1 MNPACRPTA
10 PFYFGSDDNPL
21 FGWYH
26 PPVGPARRAGVV
38 VCNPIGDDYI
48 RAHRALRHL
57 AERLAQAGFAVM
69 RFDFHG
75 TGDSAGD
82 ERQSERV
89 RTWIGDIGRAVEE
102 LRRRSGVIE
111 VALAGLRMGATLAAA
126 AAAERGDIDSLI
138 LWSPYVS
145 GGGYIDETTR
155 LHKMHKMLE
164 PRSFAAEPRDWQ
176 PGGAEALGFLLTADT
191 VRDLERVD
199 LMKVARPARRA
210 LVVGAGNVA
219 SEDALLDHLRATG
232 VVVDYR
238 HLPGHKFLITSPH
251 TAALPGPV
259 LDAMVEWIGRQHT
272 ALMPAPLPPVDNT
285 PMATT
290 FAEEPMIFGA
300 GDALFGILTRPPEEL
315 RDRERPAILLLS
327 AGTVH
332 RIGPHRF
339 YVTLARRWARL
350 GFHVLRVDLSGIGDS
365 AAGEDCPENLC
376 YPDSG
381 IADVQAAM
389 NALQDSL
396 GVRRFVL
403 AGLCSGGDLTFQ
415 TGMRDRRVA
424 GAVII
429 NPRTFCVHDLELV
442 ENYKR
447 ARFYFDSLLDRQ
459 RLWRLLRGEVAI
471 GQALGL
477 VLSNVRRIWRH
488 QRRLQSP
495 DGPVNDVPSCLRAM
509 ADGGVDTLLVAS
521 EHDPGVEYV
530 DRHFGRGMRALARVS
545 RFRRADFPGT
555 DHTFTSLF
563 AQELVADTI
572 SAHLTRRY
580 LE

>member
-1 MNPACRPTA
+1 MTPASRPTM
-10 PFYFGSDDNPL
+10 PFYFGSDDSPL

-26 PPVGPARRAGVV
+26 PPAGPARRAGVV

-57 AERLAQAGFAVM
+57 AERLAEAGLPVV

-82 ERQSERV
+82 ERDHGRV
-89 RTWIGDIGRAVEE
+89 GTWIADIGRAVDE
-102 LRRRSGVIE
+102 LRRRSGVTE
-111 VALAGLRMGATLAAA
+111 VLLAGLRMGATLAAT
-126 AAAERGDIDSLI
+126 AAAERGDIDGVI
-138 LWSPYVS
+138 LWSPYRS
-145 GGGYIDETTR
+145 GRAYVDETTR

-164 PRSFAAEPRDWQ
+164 PQSFAAEPRDWQ
-176 PGGAEALGFLLTADT
+176 PGGAEALGFLLTAET
-191 VRDLERVD
+191 VADLEHID
-199 LMKVARPARRA
+199 LMTMGRPSRRA
-210 LVVGAGNVA
+210 LLVDAGNVA
-219 SEDALLDHLRATG
+219 SEEGIAAHLRATG
-232 VVVDYR
+232 VEVDYR
-238 HLPGHKFLITSPH
+238 HVPGHKFLITSPH
-251 TAALPGPV
+251 LATLPEPV
-259 LDAMVEWIGRQHT
+259 LDAVLAWARPKYADPM
-272 ALMPAPLPPVDNT
+272 PLPPPVDCA
-285 PMATT
+285 PMATR
-290 FAEEPMIFGA
+290 FFEEPVRFGR
-300 GDALFGILTRPPEEL
+300 GGALFGILTRPPEEL
-315 RDRERPAILLLS
+315 RDRERPALLLLS

-339 YVTLARRWARL
+339 YVKLARRWARL

-365 AAGEDCPENLC
+365 AAVADCPENLC
-376 YPDSG
+376 YPKSA

-389 NALQDSL
+389 DALGRILD
-396 GVRRFVL
+396 VRRFVL
-403 AGLCSGGDLTFQ
+403 MGLCSGGDLTFQ
-415 TGMRDRRVA
+415 TGLRDARVA

-447 ARFYFDSLLDRQ
+447 ARFYFDALLDRQ
-459 RLWRLLRGEVAI
+459 RLRRLLRGDVALR
-471 GQALGL
+471 QALGL
-477 VLSNVRRIWRH
+477 VLSNIRRIWRH

-495 DGPVNDVPSCLRAM
+495 DGPINDVPSCLRTM

-530 DRHFGRGMRALARVS
+530 DRHFGRGMRALAGVTN
-545 RFRRADFPGT
+545 FRRADFPGT

-563 AQELVADTI
+563 AQEQVAAAI
-572 SAHLTRRY
+572 SDHLTRRY